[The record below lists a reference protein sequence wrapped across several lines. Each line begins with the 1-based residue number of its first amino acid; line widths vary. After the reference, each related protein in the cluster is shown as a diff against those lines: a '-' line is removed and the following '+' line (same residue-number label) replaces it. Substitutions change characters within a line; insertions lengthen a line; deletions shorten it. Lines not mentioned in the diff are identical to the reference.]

1 MKAKLNGHKAKL
13 SVHKAK
19 LNGHKAKTDVVIIEV
34 GPRDGLQNLSFYLE
48 TAHKVRLIEALA
60 RAGLRDIQAGAFVSP
75 RAIPQFRDMKDLAA
89 RIITREEV
97 KFSVLVPNLRGA
109 REAVHSGLRKLI
121 YFYSVTESHNLS
133 NVRQSRE
140 ESREGLKAIRDELAS
155 AANIELAVAL
165 ATVFGCP
172 FEGFPTTDAVL
183 REVEQIATLD
193 ITEITLCDTVGFGNP
208 RQVEEVLTACRRS
221 FPELVF
227 AAHFHNTRGLG
238 LANALRAY
246 DIGIRRFDAA
256 LGGLGGCPFA
266 PGASGNI
273 ATEDLAFMFAGM
285 GIATGID
292 LPALLEAT
300 RLLERLLPGV
310 ALSGSLYRAGLPKAS
325 PFGED
330 TACGPPE
337 PEDSLP
343 PHQDW

>member
-1 MKAKLNGHKAKL
+1 MNTA
-13 SVHKAK
+13 
-19 LNGHKAKTDVVIIEV
+19 TDVSIIEV
-34 GPRDGLQNLSFYLE
+34 GPRDGLQNLSFYVE
-48 TAHKVRLIEALA
+48 TAHKVRLVEAMA
-60 RAGLRDIQAGAFVSP
+60 GAGLREIQAGAFVSP
-75 RAIPQFRDMKDLAA
+75 RAIPQFRDMKELAA
-89 RIITREEV
+89 RIVALGGIE
-97 KFSVLVPNLRGA
+97 FSVLVPNLRGA

-121 YFYSVTESHNLS
+121 YFYSVTESHNLN

-140 ESREGLKAIRDELAS
+140 ESRHGLKTICDELAT
-155 AANIELAVAL
+155 AADADIELAVAL

-172 FEGFPTTDAVL
+172 FEGFPTRDAVL
-183 REVEQIATLD
+183 REVEIIAALG

-208 RQVEEVLTACRRS
+208 RQVEEILSACRQD
-221 FPELVF
+221 FPELSF

-246 DIGIRRFDAA
+246 DVGIRRFDAA

-292 LPALLEAT
+292 LPALLAAT

-310 ALSGSLYRAGLPKAS
+310 SLSGSLYRAGLPRAT
-325 PFGED
+325 PLDENMP
-330 TACGPPE
+330 CGPPE
-337 PEDSLP
+337 PEDFLP
-343 PHQDW
+343 PHQEW